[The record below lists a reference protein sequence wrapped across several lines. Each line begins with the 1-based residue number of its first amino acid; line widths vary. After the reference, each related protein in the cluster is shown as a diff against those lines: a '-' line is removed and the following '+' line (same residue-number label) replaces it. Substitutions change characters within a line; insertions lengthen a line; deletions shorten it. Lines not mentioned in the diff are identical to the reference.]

1 VPRRDGERA
10 IVPSAMPL
18 TIRAMAHSNVGP
30 IGSPRTMAALSVP
43 TTGVAS
49 SPSEVVAAGRLL
61 LTMAMAQ

>member
-1 VPRRDGERA
+1 
-10 IVPSAMPL
+10 MPL

-30 IGSPRTMAALSVP
+30 IGSPRTMAAQSVP

>member
-1 VPRRDGERA
+1 
-10 IVPSAMPL
+10 MPL
-18 TIRAMAHSNVGP
+18 TIRAMAQSNVGP
-30 IGSPRTMAALSVP
+30 IGSPRIAALSVP